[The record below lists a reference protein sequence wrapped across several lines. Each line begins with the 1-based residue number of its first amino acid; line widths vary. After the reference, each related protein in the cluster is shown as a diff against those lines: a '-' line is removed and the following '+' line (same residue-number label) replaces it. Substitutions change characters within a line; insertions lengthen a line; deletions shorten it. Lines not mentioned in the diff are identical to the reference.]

1 MHSPYDSPYPKMN
14 DDLEALVSKP
24 SKEENEECLNVR
36 LYIIQ
41 ILFIFIVCFV
51 IFIFFF
57 ILFFLG
63 VF

>member
-1 MHSPYDSPYPKMN
+1 MN
-14 DDLEALVSKP
+14 DDLEALVRKP
-24 SKEENEECLNVR
+24 STEKDTDNCLNVR
-36 LYIIQ
+36 LYLIQ

-51 IFIFFF
+51 IFVFFF

>member
-1 MHSPYDSPYPKMN
+1 MY
-14 DDLEALVSKP
+14 DDLEALVKKP
-24 SKEENEECLNVR
+24 SMEENDTCLNVR
-36 LYIIQ
+36 LYVIQ

-51 IFIFFF
+51 IFVFFF

>member
-1 MHSPYDSPYPKMN
+1 MD
-14 DDLEALVSKP
+14 DDLEALVRKP
-24 SKEENEECLNVR
+24 TLEENDECLNVR
-36 LYIIQ
+36 LYLIQ
-41 ILFIFIVCFV
+41 ILFIFIICLV

>member
-1 MHSPYDSPYPKMN
+1 MIDE
-14 DDLEALVSKP
+14 LEALI
-24 SKEENEECLNVR
+24 KESSVEGKDNCLNVR
-36 LYIIQ
+36 LYLIQ

-51 IFIFFF
+51 IFLFFF

>member
-1 MHSPYDSPYPKMN
+1 MN

>member
-1 MHSPYDSPYPKMN
+1 MI
-14 DDLEALVSKP
+14 DDLESLIKKTSV
-24 SKEENEECLNVR
+24 EEKDNCLNAR

-41 ILFIFIVCFV
+41 ILFVFIVCFV
-51 IFIFFF
+51 IFLFFF

>member
-1 MHSPYDSPYPKMN
+1 MI
-14 DDLEALVSKP
+14 DDLESLIKKP
-24 SKEENEECLNVR
+24 SMEENDKCLNVR
-36 LYIIQ
+36 LYLIQ

-51 IFIFFF
+51 IFLFFF